1 MTEQQPIFEA
11 QHGIVLF
18 DGVCN
23 LCNGFVNFIIDRDPA
38 GYFKFG
44 ALQSEAARPY
54 LQRWKLRPDYMD
66 SVVLIESGRCYRD
79 STAALRI
86 LRRLKGFW
94 PLLYGL
100 IVIPRPLRD
109 AVYRWIARHRY
120 QWFGRRAQ
128 CRLPTPD
135 LMARFLDALPAPSYE
150 DNEKNRP
157 PKRPGL
163 RG

>member
-1 MTEQQPIFEA
+1 MHDASQIECLEA

-23 LCNGFVNFIIDRDPA
+23 LCNGFVNFVIDRDPA

-44 ALQSEAARPY
+44 ALQAEAAQPFLERY
-54 LQRWKLRPDYMD
+54 GLHPDYLE
-66 SVVLIESGRCYRD
+66 SLILIEQGRCYRN

-86 LRRLKGFW
+86 VRRLGGMW

-100 IVIPRPLRD
+100 ILVPRPLRD
-109 AVYRWIARHRY
+109 ALYRSIARHRY
-120 QWFGRRAQ
+120 RWFGRRES

-135 LMARFLDALPAPSYE
+135 VLDRFLESPLTRSRRE
-150 DNEKNRP
+150 SP
-157 PKRPGL
+157 PRTRNASG
-163 RG
+163 

>member
-1 MTEQQPIFEA
+1 MNVQRSSEET

-23 LCNGFVNFIIDRDPA
+23 LCNGFVNFVIDRDPA

-54 LQRWKLRPDYMD
+54 LERFGLRPNYMD
-66 SVVLIESGRCYRD
+66 SIVLIENGRCYRD

-86 LRRLKGFW
+86 LRRLKGLW

-100 IVIPRPLRD
+100 IVVPRPLRD
-109 AVYRWIARHRY
+109 AVYHWIARHRY
-120 QWFGRRAQ
+120 RWFGRREQ
-128 CRLPTPD
+128 CRVPTPD
-135 LMARFLDALPAPSYE
+135 LLARFLE
-150 DNEKNRP
+150 P
-157 PKRPGL
+157 PVRTAAETQQKSPTT
-163 RG
+163 

>member
-1 MTEQQPIFEA
+1 MTTQRSDLEA

-23 LCNGFVNFIIDRDPA
+23 LCNGFVNFVIDRDPA

-54 LQRWKLRPDYMD
+54 LERFGLRPDYMD
-66 SVVLIESGRCYRD
+66 SIVLIENGRLYRD

-86 LRRLKGFW
+86 LRRLQGLW

-100 IVIPRPLRD
+100 IVVPRPLRD

-120 QWFGRRAQ
+120 RWFGRREQ
-128 CRLPTPD
+128 CRVPTPD
-135 LMARFLDALPAPSYE
+135 LLARFLESPLNVSSEAEQKSPAA
-150 DNEKNRP
+150 
-157 PKRPGL
+157 
-163 RG
+163 

>member
-1 MTEQQPIFEA
+1 MTAQPSELEA

-23 LCNGFVNFIIDRDPA
+23 LCNGFVNFVIDRDPA

-54 LQRWKLRPDYMD
+54 LERFGLRPDYMD
-66 SVVLIESGRCYRD
+66 SIVLIENGRLYRD

-86 LRRLKGFW
+86 LRRLKGLW
-94 PLLYGL
+94 PLLYAL
-100 IVIPRPLRD
+100 IVVPRPLRD

-120 QWFGRRAQ
+120 RWFGRREQ
-128 CRLPTPD
+128 CRVPTPD
-135 LMARFLDALPAPSYE
+135 LLARFLESPLSVSSETEPEQKSPAT
-150 DNEKNRP
+150 
-157 PKRPGL
+157 
-163 RG
+163 

>member
-1 MTEQQPIFEA
+1 MTMQPSELEA

-23 LCNGFVNFIIDRDPA
+23 LCNGFVNFVIDRDPA

-54 LQRWKLRPDYMD
+54 LERFGLRPDYMD
-66 SVVLIESGRCYRD
+66 SIVLIENGRLYRD

-86 LRRLKGFW
+86 LRRLQGLW

-100 IVIPRPLRD
+100 IVVPRPLRD

-120 QWFGRRAQ
+120 RWFGRREQ
-128 CRLPTPD
+128 CRVPTPD
-135 LMARFLDALPAPSYE
+135 LLARFLESPLNVSSEAEQKSPAA
-150 DNEKNRP
+150 
-157 PKRPGL
+157 
-163 RG
+163 

>member
-1 MTEQQPIFEA
+1 MNSAHPTGEA

-23 LCNGFVNFIIDRDPA
+23 LCNGFINFVIDRDPA

-54 LQRWKLRPDYMD
+54 LERFGLQPDYLD
-66 SVVLIESGRCYRD
+66 SIILIEGGRCYRD

-86 LRRLKGFW
+86 LRRLRGLW

-100 IVIPRPLRD
+100 IVVPRPLRD
-109 AVYRWIARHRY
+109 AVYRWVARHRY
-120 QWFGRRAQ
+120 RWFGRRAQ
-128 CRLPTPD
+128 CRVPTPD
-135 LMARFLDALPAPSYE
+135 LLARFLESPLTASFPENQKSSAA
-150 DNEKNRP
+150 
-157 PKRPGL
+157 
-163 RG
+163 